1 MPRGGGRPFP
11 AHGDGIGFCAA
22 QFLGYAADGR
32 PAGASFRRAG
42 PNRIAGRLSQQ
53 HSTLAPF
60 RYSSFRVLWAAT
72 LASNLGGL
80 IQAVGAG
87 WMMTTLTS
95 SYAMVA
101 LVQAATTLPVM
112 MFSLASGALADNFD
126 RRIVMLVAQ
135 TLMMAAS
142 AALAAVALMG
152 IMSPW
157 MLLAIT
163 FVLGCGTALHNP
175 SWQASM
181 GDLVPREVLPEAV
194 TVNSMGFNLM
204 RSVGPAIGGVIVAA
218 AGAGVA
224 FVVNAVSY
232 VPLIAALWRW
242 TPPARAATLPREHFF
257 SAMSAGLRY
266 VAMSPNL
273 GKVIVRACLFGFGAI
288 SVLALLPVIAGR
300 LPGGGALVYGT
311 LLGSFG
317 IGAILGGMANSR
329 IRRRLS
335 NEAIVRAA
343 CAGMA
348 LATAGMALSNSA
360 VASHLLLLPAGAC
373 WVLALSLFNVT
384 VQLSAPRWVVG
395 RALALYQTA
404 TFGGMAAGAW
414 VWGALADRFGL
425 PASLGVA
432 GAALVL
438 AALVGLRLRLPEFG
452 ALDLS
457 PLEQFRE
464 PRLRLGLK
472 ARSGP
477 IMVMVDY
484 AIAQEDIPAFLAVMI
499 ERRRIR
505 LRDGA
510 RQWVLLRDL
519 ENPEM
524 WTESYHV
531 PTWVEYIRHNQRR
544 TQADAEVTQRLS
556 ALHKGAEPPRVRRM
570 IERQTVP
577 LDDDL
582 PLKDYTVLAP

>member
-1 MPRGGGRPFP
+1 M
-11 AHGDGIGFCAA
+11 
-22 QFLGYAADGR
+22 
-32 PAGASFRRAG
+32 
-42 PNRIAGRLSQQ
+42 
-53 HSTLAPF
+53 
-60 RYSSFRVLWAAT
+60 LWAAT

-80 IQAVGAG
+80 VQAVGAG

-95 SYAMVA
+95 SYVMVA
-101 LVQAATTLPVM
+101 LVQAATTLPIM

-126 RRIVMLVAQ
+126 RRVVMLVAQ
-135 TLMMAAS
+135 ALMMVAS
-142 AALAAVALMG
+142 AVLAVIALLGM
-152 IMSPW
+152 MSPW
-157 MLLAIT
+157 TLLAIT

-175 SWQASM
+175 SWQASV

-194 TVNSMGFNLM
+194 TLNSMGFNLM
-204 RSVGPAIGGVIVAA
+204 RSVGPAIGGIIVAA
-218 AGAGVA
+218 AGAGAA
-224 FVVNAVSY
+224 FIVNAVSY
-232 VPLIAALWRW
+232 TPLIAALWRW
-242 TPPARAATLPREHFF
+242 TPPARTATLPREEFF

-273 GKVIVRACLFGFGAI
+273 AKVIARAFLFGFAAI
-288 SVLALLPVIAGR
+288 AVLALLPVIASR

-317 IGAILGGMANSR
+317 IGAIFGGMANAG
-329 IRRRLS
+329 IRKRLS

-348 LATAGMALSNSA
+348 LATIGMALSSSA
-360 VASHLLLLPAGAC
+360 VASHFLLLPAGAC

-395 RALALYQTA
+395 RALSLYQAA
-404 TFGGMAAGAW
+404 TFGGLATGAW
-414 VWGALADRFGL
+414 TWGALADRFDL
-425 PASLGVA
+425 ATSLATA
-432 GAALVL
+432 GGALVL
-438 AALVGLRLRLPEFG
+438 AALVGLRLRVPEFG
-452 ALDLS
+452 SLDLS

-477 IMVMVDY
+477 IMIMVDY
-484 AIAQEDIPAFLAVMI
+484 EIAQEDIPAFLATMV

-519 ENPEM
+519 ENPET

-531 PTWVEYIRHNQRR
+531 ATWVEYIRHNQRR
-544 TQADAEVTQRLS
+544 TQADAEVTSRLL
-556 ALHKGAEPPRVRRM
+556 ALHKGPQRPRVHRM

-582 PLKDYTVLAP
+582 PLKDYTVMAP